1 MRAHTSESQAT
12 ITPLRALEFLKE
24 GNVRFINNLR
34 VNRNLLQQAN
44 ETRDG
49 QWPFATIV
57 SCIDSRTSSELI
69 FDQGLGDV
77 FSVRIAG
84 TVVNTD
90 VVGSLEFAC
99 SLAGSKLIVVLGHS
113 GCGAIKGACDHVEMG
128 SLTDLLSKIQPAVY
142 EEDQT
147 RDPAARNSHNSAF
160 VENVTDLNVRRS
172 VKTIV
177 NRSLILEQLIEEGKL
192 AVIGAKHD
200 LATGQVQFFEDTW
213 MTDRDSLHTVARADR
228 RPAVAKAASPR
239 PSNPRERSVVI
250 PNGKA
255 GDAQVVPA

>member
-1 MRAHTSESQAT
+1 MKAHTFETQAT
-12 ITPLRALEFLKE
+12 ITPQRALEFLKE
-24 GNVRFINNLR
+24 GNVRFMNNLR

-142 EEDQT
+142 EENQT
-147 RDPAARNSHNSAF
+147 QDPAARNSHNSAF
-160 VENVTDLNVRRS
+160 VENVSDLNVRRS

-177 NRSLILEQLIEEGKL
+177 NRSLILEQLIEGGKL

-200 LATGQVQFFEDTW
+200 LATGRVQFFEDTW
-213 MTDRDSLHTVARADR
+213 MADRESLQAVARADR
-228 RPAVAKAASPR
+228 KPAGKAA
-239 PSNPRERSVVI
+239 NPHPAASRERSTAI

-255 GDAQVVPA
+255 SSAQVVQA

>member
-1 MRAHTSESQAT
+1 MKAHTSETQAT
-12 ITPLRALEFLKE
+12 ITPQRALEFLKD
-24 GNVRFINNLR
+24 GNIRFINNLR

-69 FDQGLGDV
+69 FDQGLGDI

-99 SLAGSKLIVVLGHS
+99 RLAGSKLIVVLGHS

-147 RDPAARNSHNSAF
+147 RDPASRNSHNAAF

-177 NRSLILEQLIEEGKL
+177 NRSLILEQLIEDGKL

-200 LATGQVQFFEDTW
+200 LASGKVQFFEDTW
-213 MTDRDSLHTVARADR
+213 IADRESLQIVARADR
-228 RPAVAKAASPR
+228 KAATAKAASPR
-239 PSNPRERSVVI
+239 PSTSRDRSVVI

-255 GDAQVVPA
+255 GDAQVVQA